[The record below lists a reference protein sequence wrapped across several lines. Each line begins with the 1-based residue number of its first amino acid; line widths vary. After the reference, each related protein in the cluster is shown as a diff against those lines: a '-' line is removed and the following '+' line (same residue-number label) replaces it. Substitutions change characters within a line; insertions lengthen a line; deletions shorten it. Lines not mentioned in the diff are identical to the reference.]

1 VRRHLNT
8 LFVTTEG
15 AYLSKDGECLAAR
28 VDGEVRLRV
37 PITALESV
45 VCIGRVSCSPQALEL
60 CAGSGVA
67 LSHLT
72 GSGRFM
78 ARLEGPVSGNVAVRR
93 TQYRW
98 ADDVVRTAG
107 LARAFITGKLANAR
121 LVLRRGA
128 REIPGTHAREAL
140 TAAADRLDHL
150 LRRLP
155 YESDLDALRGIEGEA
170 GRLYWS
176 AFPSLLAGGDP
187 EMIFAGRSRRPPL
200 DPMNAL
206 LSFLYTLLV
215 HDIRAALEGQGLDP
229 QVGYLHR
236 DRPGR
241 PSLAL
246 DMMEEFRAVLADRLA
261 LTLVNR
267 GQVRAHGFQRL
278 DGGAVLMDEA
288 TRRTVITAW
297 QERKRDERRH
307 PFLDETAPLGL
318 FCHLQALLL
327 KRHMRGDLDGY
338 PPCLWR

>member
-1 VRRHLNT
+1 VKRHLNT
-8 LFVTTEG
+8 LFVTSEG
-15 AYLSKDGECLAAR
+15 TYLAKDGECLAAR
-28 VDGEVRLRV
+28 IDGQVRLRV

-45 VCIGRVSCSPQALEL
+45 VCIGRVACSPQALEL
-60 CAGSGVA
+60 CASNGVA
-67 LSHLT
+67 LTHLT
-72 GSGRFM
+72 ETGRFL
-78 ARLEGPVSGNVAVRR
+78 ARLEGPVSGNVLVRR

-98 ADDVVRTAG
+98 ADDAARTAD
-107 LARAFITGKLANAR
+107 LARAFIIGKLANAR

-128 REIPGTHAREAL
+128 REIEAPESRNIL
-140 TAAADRLDHL
+140 SQAADRLDRL
-150 LRRLP
+150 LDRLP
-155 YESDLDALRGIEGEA
+155 YESDLEALRGIEGEA
-170 GRLYWS
+170 GRLYWA
-176 AFPSLLAGGDP
+176 AFPALLAGGDP
-187 EMIFAGRSRRPPL
+187 QITFGNRNRRPPL

-215 HDIRAALEGQGLDP
+215 HDVRSALESEGLDP

-261 LTLVNR
+261 LTLINR
-267 GQVRAHGFQRL
+267 GQLRAQDFRRL
-278 DGGAVLMDEA
+278 DSGAFTIEDTA
-288 TRRTVITAW
+288 RRTVIAAW

-307 PFLDETAPLGL
+307 PFLGENAPLGL
-318 FCHLQALLL
+318 FWHLQALLL

>member
-1 VRRHLNT
+1 MRRHLNT

-15 AYLSKDGECLAAR
+15 AYLAKDGECLAAR
-28 VDGEVRLRV
+28 VDGETRLRI
-37 PITALESV
+37 PIAAIESV
-45 VCIGRVSCSPQALEL
+45 VCIGRVSCSPQALEH
-60 CAGSGVA
+60 CALNGVA
-67 LSHLT
+67 VTHLT

-78 ARLEGPVSGNVAVRR
+78 ARLEGPVSGNVLVRR

-98 ADDVVRTAG
+98 ADDPARTAD
-107 LARAFITGKLANAR
+107 LARAFITGKIANAK

-128 REIPGTHAREAL
+128 REAATSASGSELAQ
-140 TAAADRLDHL
+140 AADRLDHL

-155 YESDLDALRGIEGEA
+155 YETDLEVLRGNEGEA
-170 GRLYWS
+170 GRLYWA
-176 AFPSLLAGGDP
+176 AFSSLIAGGDGA
-187 EMIFAGRSRRPPL
+187 MTFAGRSRRPPL

-206 LSFLYTLLV
+206 LSFLYTLLA
-215 HDIRAALEGQGLDP
+215 HDIRAALEAQGLDP

-241 PSLAL
+241 PGLAL

-267 GQVRAHGFQRL
+267 GQVRAQGFRRL
-278 DGGAVLMDEA
+278 DGGGVTMDDA
-288 TRRTVITAW
+288 TRRSVITAW

-307 PFLDETAPLGL
+307 PFLDESAPLGL
-318 FCHLQALLL
+318 FWHLQALLL

>member
-1 VRRHLNT
+1 MKRHLNT

-15 AYLSKDGECLAAR
+15 TYLAKDGECLAAR
-28 VDGEVRLRV
+28 VDGQVRLRV

-60 CAGSGVA
+60 CASNGVS
-67 LSHLT
+67 LSHLSET
-72 GSGRFM
+72 GRFM
-78 ARLEGPVSGNVAVRR
+78 ARLEGPVSGNVVVRR

-98 ADDVVRTAG
+98 ADDPARTAD
-107 LARAFITGKLANAR
+107 LARAFIIGKLANAR

-128 REIPGTHAREAL
+128 REIAEPESRNSL
-140 TAAADRLDHL
+140 SQAADRLDRL
-150 LRRLP
+150 LDRLP
-155 YESDLDALRGIEGEA
+155 YERDLEALRGIEGEA
-170 GRLYWS
+170 GRLYWT
-176 AFPSLLAGGDP
+176 AFPRLLSGGDP
-187 EMIFAGRSRRPPL
+187 LMTFSGRSRRPPL

-215 HDIRAALEGQGLDP
+215 HDIRSALESQGLDP

-261 LTLVNR
+261 LTLINR
-267 GQVRAHGFQRL
+267 GQLRAQDFRRL
-278 DGGAVLMDEA
+278 DSGAFAIEHGA
-288 TRRTVITAW
+288 RRTVITAW

-307 PFLDETAPLGL
+307 PFLGESAPLGL
-318 FCHLQALLL
+318 FWHLQALLL

>member
-1 VRRHLNT
+1 VKRHLNT

-15 AYLSKDGECLAAR
+15 AYLSKDGECLVAR
-28 VDGEVRLRV
+28 IDGETRLRV
-37 PITALESV
+37 PITYLESV
-45 VCIGRVSCSPQALEL
+45 VCIGRVSCSPQALEH
-60 CAGSGVA
+60 CALNGVA
-67 LSHLT
+67 VTHLT
-72 GSGRFM
+72 DTGRFL
-78 ARLEGPVSGNVAVRR
+78 ARLEGPVSGNVLVRR
-93 TQYRW
+93 IQYRW
-98 ADDVVRTAG
+98 ADDTGRTAG
-107 LARAFITGKLANAR
+107 LARAFITGKLANTR
-121 LVLRRGA
+121 LVLRRGS
-128 REIPGTHAREAL
+128 REASGADTRSAL
-140 TAAADRLDHL
+140 TQAADRLDHL

-155 YESDLDALRGIEGEA
+155 HETDLDTLRGIEGEA
-170 GRLYWS
+170 ARLYWA
-176 AFPSLLAGGDP
+176 AFPSLLVGGDP
-187 EMIFAGRSRRPPL
+187 QITFTGRSRRPPT

-246 DMMEEFRAVLADRLA
+246 DMMEEFRSVLADRLA
-261 LTLVNR
+261 LTLINR
-267 GQVRAHGFQRL
+267 GQLRAHGFHRL
-278 DGGAVLMDEA
+278 DAGGVVMDDP

-307 PFLDETAPLGL
+307 PFLDELAPLGL
-318 FCHLQALLL
+318 FWHLQALLL

>member
-1 VRRHLNT
+1 MRRHLNT
-8 LFVTTEG
+8 LFITTEG
-15 AYLSKDGECLAAR
+15 TYLAKDGECLVVR
-28 VDGEVRLRV
+28 VENQTRLRV
-37 PITALESV
+37 PIATIESV
-45 VCIGRVSCSPQALEL
+45 VCFGRVSYSPQALEH
-60 CAGSGVA
+60 CATNGVS

-72 GSGRFM
+72 EAGRFM
-78 ARLEGPVSGNVAVRR
+78 VRLEGPVSGNVTVRR

-98 ADDVVRTAG
+98 ADDAKRSAE
-107 LARAFITGKLANAR
+107 LARAFIVGKIANAR
-121 LVLRRGA
+121 VVLRRAA
-128 REIPGTHAREAL
+128 RDASDGDGGFAL
-140 TAAADRLDHL
+140 TRAADRLEHL

-155 YESDLDALRGIEGEA
+155 YEPELEALRGIEGEA

-176 AFPSLLAGGDP
+176 VFPLLLGGGDP
-187 EMIFAGRSRRPPL
+187 EVTFAGRSRRPPL

-215 HDIRAALEGQGLDP
+215 HDVRGALEAQGLDP

-241 PSLAL
+241 PGLAL

-267 GQVRAHGFQRL
+267 GQVRASGFQRSAA
-278 DGGAVLMDEA
+278 GGFVMDDD
-288 TRRTVITAW
+288 TRRTVIAAW

-307 PFLDETAPLGL
+307 PFLDEVAPLGL
-318 FCHLQALLL
+318 FWHLQALVL
-327 KRHMRGDLDGY
+327 KRYIRGDLDGY

>member
-1 VRRHLNT
+1 VKRHLNT

-15 AYLSKDGECLAAR
+15 TYLAKDGECLAAR
-28 VDGEVRLRV
+28 IDGQVRLRV

-45 VCIGRVSCSPQALEL
+45 VCIGRVACSPQALEL
-60 CAGSGVA
+60 CASNGVA
-67 LSHLT
+67 MTHLT
-72 GSGRFM
+72 ETGRFM
-78 ARLEGPVSGNVAVRR
+78 ARLEGPVSGNVLVRR

-98 ADDVVRTAG
+98 ADDAARTAD
-107 LARAFITGKLANAR
+107 LARAFIIGKLANAR

-128 REIPGTHAREAL
+128 REIAAPESRNAL
-140 TAAADRLDHL
+140 SQAADRLDRL
-150 LRRLP
+150 LDRLP
-155 YESDLDALRGIEGEA
+155 YESDLEALRGIEGEA
-170 GRLYWS
+170 GRLYWA
-176 AFPSLLAGGDP
+176 AFPALLAGGDP
-187 EMIFAGRSRRPPL
+187 QITFANRNRRPPL

-215 HDIRAALEGQGLDP
+215 HDIRSALESEGLDP

-261 LTLVNR
+261 LTLINR
-267 GQVRAHGFQRL
+267 GQLRAQDFRRL
-278 DGGAVLMDEA
+278 DSGAFTMEDA
-288 TRRTVITAW
+288 ARRTVIAAW

-307 PFLDETAPLGL
+307 PFLGENAPLGL
-318 FCHLQALLL
+318 FWHLQALLL

>member
-1 VRRHLNT
+1 MKRHLNT

-15 AYLSKDGECLAAR
+15 AYLSKDGECLVAR
-28 VDGEVRLRV
+28 IDGEARLRV
-37 PITALESV
+37 PITYLESV
-45 VCIGRVSCSPQALEL
+45 VCIGRVSYSPQALEH
-60 CAGSGVA
+60 CALNGVA
-67 LSHLT
+67 VTHLSET
-72 GSGRFM
+72 GRFL
-78 ARLEGPVSGNVAVRR
+78 ARLEGPVSGNVLVRR
-93 TQYRW
+93 IQYRW
-98 ADDVVRTAG
+98 ADDPARTAG
-107 LARAFITGKLANAR
+107 LARAFITGKLANSR

-128 REIPGTHAREAL
+128 REAAGAEASSVL
-140 TAAADRLDHL
+140 TQAADRLDHL

-155 YESDLDALRGIEGEA
+155 YETDLETLRGIEGEA
-170 GRLYWS
+170 GRLYWA

-187 EMIFAGRSRRPPL
+187 QITFTGRSRRPPT

-246 DMMEEFRAVLADRLA
+246 DMMEEFRSVLADRLA

-267 GQVRAHGFQRL
+267 GQLRAQGFQRL
-278 DGGAVLMDEA
+278 DGGGVVMDDS

-307 PFLDETAPLGL
+307 PFLDEIAPLGL
-318 FCHLQALLL
+318 FWHLQALLL

>member
-1 VRRHLNT
+1 LKRHLNT

-15 AYLSKDGECLAAR
+15 TYIAKDGECLAAR
-28 VDGEVRLRV
+28 VDGQIRLRV
-37 PITALESV
+37 PITALESI
-45 VCIGRVSCSPQALEL
+45 VCIGRVSYSPQALEH
-60 CAGSGVA
+60 CATNGVA
-67 LSHLT
+67 LTHLT
-72 GSGRFM
+72 ETGRFM
-78 ARLEGPVSGNVAVRR
+78 ARLEGPVSGNVVVRR

-98 ADDVVRTAG
+98 ADDPARSAD
-107 LARAFITGKLANAR
+107 LARAFITGKIANAR

-128 REIPGTHAREAL
+128 RDAAASEASDTL
-140 TAAADRLDHL
+140 TGAADRLDHL

-155 YESDLDALRGIEGEA
+155 HEPDLETLRGIEGEA
-170 GRLYWS
+170 GRLYWA

-187 EMIFAGRSRRPPL
+187 QTSFAGRSRRPPL

-206 LSFLYTLLV
+206 LSFLYTLLA
-215 HDIRAALEGQGLDP
+215 HDIRAALEAHGLDP

-241 PSLAL
+241 PGLAL
-246 DMMEEFRAVLADRLA
+246 DIMEEFRAVLADRLA

-267 GQVRAHGFQRL
+267 GQLRADGFRIL
-278 DGGAVLMDEA
+278 DGGGVTMDDT

-307 PFLDETAPLGL
+307 PFIGESAPLGL
-318 FCHLQALLL
+318 FWHLQALLL
-327 KRHMRGDLDGY
+327 KRCMRGDLDGY

>member
-1 VRRHLNT
+1 VKRHLNT

-15 AYLSKDGECLAAR
+15 SYLSKDGECLVAR
-28 VDGEVRLRV
+28 VGGETRLRV
-37 PITALESV
+37 PITYLESV
-45 VCIGRVSCSPQALEL
+45 VCIGRVSCSPQALEH
-60 CAGSGVA
+60 CALNAVA
-67 LSHLT
+67 VTHLSET
-72 GSGRFM
+72 GRFL
-78 ARLEGPVSGNVAVRR
+78 ARLEGPVSGNVLVRR

-98 ADDVVRTAG
+98 ADDPGRTVG
-107 LARAFITGKLANAR
+107 LACAFITGKLANAR

-128 REIPGTHAREAL
+128 REASGADAGSAL
-140 TAAADRLDHL
+140 TQAADRLDHL

-155 YESDLDALRGIEGEA
+155 YETDLDTLRGIEGEG
-170 GRLYWS
+170 GRLYWA

-187 EMIFAGRSRRPPL
+187 QITFTGRSRRPPT
-200 DPMNAL
+200 DPINAL

-246 DMMEEFRAVLADRLA
+246 DMMEEFRSVLADRLA
-261 LTLVNR
+261 LTLINR
-267 GQVRAHGFQRL
+267 GQLRAQGFHRL
-278 DGGAVLMDEA
+278 DGGGVVMDDA

-307 PFLDETAPLGL
+307 PFLDEIAPLGL
-318 FCHLQALLL
+318 FWHLQALLL
-327 KRHMRGDLDGY
+327 KRHLRGDVDGY

>member
-1 VRRHLNT
+1 LI
-8 LFVTTEG
+8 G
-15 AYLSKDGECLAAR
+15 
-28 VDGEVRLRV
+28 RLR
-37 PITALESV
+37 ES
-45 VCIGRVSCSPQALEL
+45 A
-60 CAGSGVA
+60 AGVGSA
-67 LSHLT
+67 SLT
-72 GSGRFM
+72 GASTQNKARISELSGDKGASQPHCTTGIIGPAVLSPPYEHIARHGPFEARQETTRF
-78 ARLEGPVSGNVAVRR
+78 AKV
-93 TQYRW
+93 
-98 ADDVVRTAG
+98 
-107 LARAFITGKLANAR
+107 
-121 LVLRRGA
+121 
-128 REIPGTHAREAL
+128 H
-140 TAAADRLDHL
+140 RLDHL

-155 YESDLDALRGIEGEA
+155 YETDLDTLRGIEGEG
-170 GRLYWS
+170 GRLYWA

-187 EMIFAGRSRRPPL
+187 QITFTGRSRRPPT

-246 DMMEEFRAVLADRLA
+246 DMMEEFRSVLADRLA
-261 LTLVNR
+261 LTLINR
-267 GQVRAHGFQRL
+267 GQLRAQGFHRL
-278 DGGAVLMDEA
+278 DAGGVVMDDP

-307 PFLDETAPLGL
+307 PFLDEVVPLGL
-318 FCHLQALLL
+318 FWHLQALLL